1 MTASQHH
8 DCLWNCGVNHGSAQS
23 CHKPKTRTTTSG
35 LGQELLRYQK
45 PITSHCSCQGR
56 VNEPK
61 GIAPHAVQGVAR
73 TDPAEWARLLG
84 AMVTTASRF
93 GASAGGGGAVSTN
106 APCIQR
112 FTTRRFQQQTCRV
125 HHAKRAA
132 TAAYTTG
139 MTREQNAIRS
149 AAERRL
155 RPSRYHATDFTGH
168 SWDVMRAVKSQ
179 CGIMCHHA

>member
-1 MTASQHH
+1 MEA
-8 DCLWNCGVNHGSAQS
+8 
-23 CHKPKTRTTTSG
+23 HKPKTRTTTSG

-93 GASAGGGGAVSTN
+93 GASAGGGEQLA
-106 APCIQR
+106 QM
-112 FTTRRFQQQTCRV
+112 
-125 HHAKRAA
+125 HHASKDSQPAA
-132 TAAYTTG
+132 FD
-139 MTREQNAIRS
+139 
-149 AAERRL
+149 
-155 RPSRYHATDFTGH
+155 SR
-168 SWDVMRAVKSQ
+168 RAVCTMPKVQ
-179 CGIMCHHA
+179 PLQRI